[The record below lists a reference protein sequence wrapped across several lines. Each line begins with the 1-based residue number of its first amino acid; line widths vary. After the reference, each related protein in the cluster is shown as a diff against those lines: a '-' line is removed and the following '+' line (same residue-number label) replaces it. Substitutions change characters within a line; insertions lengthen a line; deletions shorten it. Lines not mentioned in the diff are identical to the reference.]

1 MTTTQDF
8 GTYGVWRGVN
18 GIDDAFAQAT
28 ERLGFGALWVGGSP
42 SGDLEAVERILDAT
56 ETLTVATGIVNIW
69 KDAATDVAA
78 SFRRIKKR
86 HPGRFVLGIGSGH
99 REATPERV
107 KPLSA
112 MREYVSVL
120 ETKGLQKEQML
131 LAALGD
137 KTLAFSAER
146 TLGAHPYLTVPAHTA
161 HARTVLGDALLAPE
175 LKVVRERRRPRRG
188 PRDRAQLPQGYFGL
202 RNYVGALVRFGIDPD
217 DIASGGS
224 DAVIDKVAANPTAA
238 AAVAGAR
245 EHLDAGA
252 DHVSLQVLEQGPDRV
267 ARADRGGDRALTAAG
282 IVSLTGADRRFRDDR
297 AVDSAPRACGA

>member
-1 MTTTQDF
+1 MRERRMTTTQDF
-8 GTYGVWRGVN
+8 GTYGVWRWGG

-78 SFRRIKKR
+78 SFRRIEER

-120 ETKGLQKEQML
+120 ESEGLLKEQML

-137 KTLAFSAER
+137 KTLAFAAER

-175 LKVVRERRRPRRG
+175 LKVVVNPDRHEARAIA
-188 PRDRAQLPQGYFGL
+188 RDYLKVYFGL

-252 DHVSLQVLEQGPDRV
+252 DHVSLQVLGDDPIGSLEQIAEEIGR
-267 ARADRGGDRALTAAG
+267 
-282 IVSLTGADRRFRDDR
+282 
-297 AVDSAPRACGA
+297 